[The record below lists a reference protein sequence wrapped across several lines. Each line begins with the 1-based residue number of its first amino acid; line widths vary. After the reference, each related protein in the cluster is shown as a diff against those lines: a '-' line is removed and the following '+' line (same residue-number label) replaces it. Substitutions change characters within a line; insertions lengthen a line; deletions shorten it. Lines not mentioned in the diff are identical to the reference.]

1 MVSVIVSVTMTV
13 TRAATKAVTIT
24 RTVSR
29 TISVMVSAIS
39 WAATSALAV
48 AQTLPPAPVPEPT
61 SNSAGGAGA
70 VTAPVTA
77 SGGSVVGRDIQAV
90 SGGPGASGGGAATGA
105 SAAAST
111 PTKGGGWLGLASGS
125 GARGA
130 APPWPDAPYTYF
142 AAEARL
148 TAVLSEFATNFS
160 LALDLAPGLAGTV
173 NGRFSA
179 SNPGEFLTRL
189 GSVYG
194 FAWYVDGGTLH
205 VGRSADQQ
213 VRALPLPAGLG
224 PVRQML
230 QELGVVDPRFGWTE
244 IPSQKLVLVSGPP
257 GYVTRVES
265 ALRQMP
271 TVSTAQQV
279 NVYRLRYASAD
290 DRVIQQG
297 ERRLVQPGLAGVLRS
312 LMLGGGALAGAP
324 QAGGEA
330 GGSAAPS
337 GLAPL
342 PSVPVLPSV
351 PQAGEPKSSSDA
363 PDARGTA
370 GSARPADSAA
380 AFASRPPGVPLASP
394 ASTPTSSLQVGGDA
408 QVRAP
413 SIQTDPRLNAV
424 IIQDMPERMALYER
438 LIAQLDVP
446 TPLIEIE
453 ALIIDINSER
463 VRELGINWAISGDNF
478 ALGYGATS
486 AQPGQGTFGF
496 SLAGGASTLSAAA
509 GSRLL
514 AQVRLL
520 ETQGDA
526 RIQSRPSVL
535 TLDNLGALLDLS
547 ETFYIRVMGER
558 FGSVSPVTAGTSLRV
573 TPRLIEGELAAI
585 QMAIDIEDGQIQ
597 DRQIDTLPTV
607 RRSTVSTQ
615 AIVRHTESLLIAGY
629 STDQAINAV
638 QKVPLLGNLPVVGP
652 LFSTRSVTSQK
663 RERLFLIRPRLVG
676 LGMAPPSAVPGA
688 VFAPTP
694 APNAVPNA
702 APNAGPN
709 AAASPSLN
717 SAPNAVPSAASAG
730 AAGASS
736 SRAPVRGPNR

>member
-1 MVSVIVSVTMTV
+1 MARESPLGTGP
-13 TRAATKAVTIT
+13 AAK
-24 RTVSR
+24 
-29 TISVMVSAIS
+29 
-39 WAATSALAV
+39 
-48 AQTLPPAPVPEPT
+48 
-61 SNSAGGAGA
+61 GA
-70 VTAPVTA
+70 
-77 SGGSVVGRDIQAV
+77 
-90 SGGPGASGGGAATGA
+90 
-105 SAAAST
+105 
-111 PTKGGGWLGLASGS
+111 GWLGLAAGG

-142 AAEARL
+142 AVEARL
-148 TAVLSEFATNFS
+148 PAVLSEFAANFS
-160 LALDLAPGLAGTV
+160 LAIDLAPELAGTV

-194 FAWYVDGGTLH
+194 FNWYVEGGTLH

-230 QELGVVDPRFGWTE
+230 QDLGVVDPRFGWTE

-257 GYVTRVES
+257 GYVTRVEM
-265 ALRQMP
+265 ALLQMP
-271 TVSTAQQV
+271 TVSMTQQV

-297 ERRLVQPGLAGVLRS
+297 ERRLAQPGLAGVLRR

-324 QAGGEA
+324 QAGGDA
-330 GGSAAPS
+330 ATSGTASA
-337 GLAPL
+337 LTPL
-342 PSVPVLPSV
+342 GAVPMLPTV
-351 PQAGEPKSSSDA
+351 PQAGDPKNQADA
-363 PDARGTA
+363 AEGRSTG
-370 GSARPADSAA
+370 GRSADSSAA
-380 AFASRPPGVPLASP
+380 SASRLPGVPGVPIGSP
-394 ASTPTSSLQVGGDA
+394 ASAPTSSLQVGGDA

-424 IIQDMPERMALYER
+424 IIQDLAERMPLYER

-453 ALIIDINSER
+453 ALIIDVNSQR
-463 VRELGINWAISGDNF
+463 VRELGINWAINGDNF
-478 ALGYGATS
+478 SLGFGPTS
-486 AQPGQGTFGF
+486 SQPAQGTFGLA
-496 SLAGGASTLSAAA
+496 LAGGASTLSAAA

-558 FGSVSPVTAGTSLRV
+558 YASVSPVTAGTSLRV
-573 TPRLIEGELAAI
+573 TPRLIEGELTAI

-638 QKVPLLGNLPVVGP
+638 QKVPLLGNLPVVGS

-676 LGMAPPSAVPGA
+676 LGMAPPSVVPGAVSDVVPGAVPGA
-688 VFAPTP
+688 FPGSLSGATY
-694 APNAVPNA
+694 APN
-702 APNAGPN
+702 
-709 AAASPSLN
+709 L
-717 SAPNAVPSAASAG
+717 APNAVPSATGPG
-730 AAGASS
+730 AVGASPL
-736 SRAPVRGPNR
+736 AVPARGPKP